1 MVPHSLMSIKS
12 RRYTRE
18 EVLAVVTQ
26 DGMALEHFFEFRSD
40 EEVVLAAVTQN
51 GQALKYASPAL
62 RGNKRVAL
70 AAVTQYG
77 DALEHA
83 SLSILSDEEVILAAV
98 KQNGNALYFADEAQ
112 QGNKEVVLAA
122 VKQYGLALRYAS
134 DELQR
139 DMDVVWAALTEDP
152 SAREFVPVDLKYAMA
167 SMMNPSNPFPLLAS
181 QPFWKGVHSAASPA
195 FPSVIK
201 ELGIGTPPSRLR
213 QSCVAK
219 LLATPLAGM
228 ASDATLDMVLQRVND
243 CGLTQDL
250 VDCSI
255 LDGCGLEFMLE
266 EEHGIV
272 LWPPERVGP
281 FDSTS
286 GRARLM
292 ESFIPRLSK
301 ALDIAALDD
310 WDIFS
315 DKWAE
320 AEVELA
326 ALAKTAVEDLDH
338 PVFTAVCDAIK
349 EVYETA
355 YANTVYL
362 CGASWMPSAIVARK
376 TLLHSEAED
385 KYLRPLV
392 SLGPLGSWF
401 SGHSEQCFE
410 ELLLPL
416 LLDCVADLH
425 EPASWLAP
433 LLNSYSRV
441 APRALAR
448 EWEGSYANLEELL
461 LANQVHGPPHA
472 MQGVAYFTLKYMMRG
487 EFRDWPPESTD
498 EFLDWQSIGEFL
510 RLVRELNP
518 TVGDNFHNLFAYM
531 SKVAS
536 TGLISA
542 TPPVQLPPLR
552 AVTEA
557 ECLAW
562 RVAAVVWGA
571 RRKRLLELRFLD
583 WLEESNIYKPI
594 VVDGKPRA
602 PKRARDEFEAMER
615 AVRLYGPELLC

>member
-1 MVPHSLMSIKS
+1 MIYQQ
-12 RRYTRE
+12 YTRE
-18 EVLAVVTQ
+18 EVLAAVTQ
-26 DGMALEHFFEFRSD
+26 DGMALEHFLEFRSD
-40 EEVVLAAVTQN
+40 KEVVLAAVTQN

-62 RGNKRVAL
+62 RGDKRVVL

-83 SLSILSDEEVILAAV
+83 SLSILSDKEVVLAAV
-98 KQNGNALYFADEAQ
+98 TEDGIALSWANEALQ
-112 QGNKEVVLAA
+112 RDKEVVLAA
-122 VKQYGLALRYAS
+122 VKQYGYALQYAS

-139 DMDVVWAALTEDP
+139 DMDVVRAALTEDP

-181 QPFWKGVHSAASPA
+181 QSLALIKGVHPAASPA

-219 LLATPLAGM
+219 LLATPLVGM
-228 ASDATLDMVLQRVND
+228 ASDATWDMVLQRVND

-286 GRARLM
+286 GRARLAA
-292 ESFIPRLSK
+292 SFIPRLSK

-310 WDIFS
+310 SDIFS
-315 DKWAE
+315 DEWAE
-320 AEVELA
+320 AAVELA

-338 PVFTAVCDAIK
+338 PVFTAVCDAIQ
-349 EVYETA
+349 EVYDTA
-355 YANTVYL
+355 YAGPDTVYL
-362 CGASWMPSAIVARK
+362 WGVVDAVSNHVASK

-401 SGHSEQCFE
+401 SGHSERCFE
-410 ELLLPL
+410 KLLLPL
-416 LLDCVADLH
+416 LLDCVADL
-425 EPASWLAP
+425 PASWLAP

-472 MQGVAYFTLKYMMRG
+472 MRGVAYFTLKYMMRG
-487 EFRDWPPESTD
+487 E
-498 EFLDWQSIGEFL
+498 LDWQSIGEFL
-510 RLVRELNP
+510 RLVRKRNP

-531 SKVAS
+531 SKIAS

-542 TPPVQLPPLR
+542 TPPVEL
-552 AVTEA
+552 A

-562 RVAAVVWGA
+562 RVAAVMWDA

-583 WLEESNIYKPI
+583 WLEASNIYKPT

-602 PKRARDEFEAMER
+602 PKRARDEFEAMQK
-615 AVRLYGPELLC
+615 AVRL

>member
-1 MVPHSLMSIKS
+1 
-12 RRYTRE
+12 
-18 EVLAVVTQ
+18 
-26 DGMALEHFFEFRSD
+26 
-40 EEVVLAAVTQN
+40 
-51 GQALKYASPAL
+51 
-62 RGNKRVAL
+62 
-70 AAVTQYG
+70 
-77 DALEHA
+77 
-83 SLSILSDEEVILAAV
+83 
-98 KQNGNALYFADEAQ
+98 
-112 QGNKEVVLAA
+112 
-122 VKQYGLALRYAS
+122 
-134 DELQR
+134 
-139 DMDVVWAALTEDP
+139 
-152 SAREFVPVDLKYAMA
+152 
-167 SMMNPSNPFPLLAS
+167 
-181 QPFWKGVHSAASPA
+181 
-195 FPSVIK
+195 
-201 ELGIGTPPSRLR
+201 
-213 QSCVAK
+213 
-219 LLATPLAGM
+219 
-228 ASDATLDMVLQRVND
+228 MVLQRVND

-250 VDCSI
+250 VDCFI

-286 GRARLM
+286 GRARLAA
-292 ESFIPRLSK
+292 SFIPRLSK
-301 ALDIAALDD
+301 ALDIAALDGYHAMSNE
-310 WDIFS
+310 WR
-315 DKWAE
+315 E
-320 AEVELA
+320 ATIELA
-326 ALAKTAVEDLDH
+326 TLAKTAVEDLDH

-355 YANTVYL
+355 YDGPNTVYL
-362 CGASWMPSAIVARK
+362 WGVVDAVSNHVARK

-401 SGHSEQCFE
+401 SGHSERCFE

-425 EPASWLAP
+425 DPASWLAP

-487 EFRDWPPESTD
+487 EFRDRRLFEFESTD

-510 RLVRELNP
+510 RLVRKRNP

-542 TPPVQLPPLR
+542 TPPVELPPLS

-562 RVAAVVWGA
+562 RVAAVMWDA

-583 WLEESNIYKPI
+583 WLEVSNIYKPT

-602 PKRARDEFEAMER
+602 PKRARDEFEAMR
-615 AVRLYGPELLC
+615 KAVRLYGPELLC